1 MTDDTRSSSLSP
13 SAAVAL
19 LTLQLRAALREADTA
34 ETAIEAINL
43 DRARADLR
51 VQLDAITAER
61 RNALD
66 SAMAA
71 ELDAAD
77 DVVAAARVEAAGIIS
92 AARAQAAEFE
102 ARVEAASTEAA
113 RVEHVETPAVA
124 PAADP
129 RVMVD
134 MSDVIETVEFAPVV
148 DETDETSATSAD
160 VDEAQL
166 RASVE
171 TALATVVS
179 QSPSVAHWST
189 APQVGS
195 SLSSGDGPTISIDAE
210 AFARVFATVLGT
222 VLDERFAAW
231 RSTAPAG
238 VLAGQPLAGQALSD
252 QALSGQPLSG
262 QPLVVT
268 PPAKRPLWRRVLQLD
283 AILMTLAAAILVVL
297 IFAWLG

>member
-1 MTDDTRSSSLSP
+1 VLTDDTRSSALSP

-34 ETAIEAINL
+34 ETAVDAINL

-61 RNALD
+61 RNALNA
-66 SAMAA
+66 AMAA

-77 DVVAAARVEAAGIIS
+77 DMVASARAEAAAIIS
-92 AARAQAAEFE
+92 AARAQAAELD
-102 ARVEAASTEAA
+102 ARVEASSTEAA
-113 RVEHVETPAVA
+113 RVAPVEIRAVA

-129 RVMVD
+129 RVMD
-134 MSDVIETVEFAPVV
+134 DISDVIETVEFAPVV
-148 DETDETSATSAD
+148 DETAETSATSAGG
-160 VDEAQL
+160 DEAEL

-179 QSPSVAHWST
+179 QSPSVAHWSN

-222 VLDERFAAW
+222 VLDERFAEW

-238 VLAGQPLAGQALSD
+238 VLTGQPLAGQ
-252 QALSGQPLSG
+252 
-262 QPLVVT
+262 PLVVT
-268 PPAKRPLWRRVLQLD
+268 TPANRPLWRRVLQLD